1 MVMVWLLFLILLA
14 VAGGQLDD
22 PSDFFTGS
30 KPRPRLTIVSPDNG
44 EVLED
49 NAVQIRIRLE
59 GYALNWQL
67 HDSQLCVGLS
77 SAQTYSE
84 ECFERSQ
91 DLAFQATGLG
101 TSTQYTLRVVLF
113 ERGAAIAMSVRSF
126 RVGGVS
132 GVLKGPDEG
141 AVVSIS
147 TALQVAVQHQTSG
160 EHKEAEHIYRQILM
174 ESPYQPDAL
183 HLLGLIFYQEGD
195 PAAAVPYIER
205 ALLSNRTYAGFHNSL
220 GECYRALD
228 RLSEAKKQFELA
240 LDLSP
245 TYLSARFNLGLT
257 YQQAQHW
264 TQAVEQ
270 FRFLRWGL
278 LGEGEGEGEGEMATE
293 DGRGGQKGPREA
305 LVQSAAH
312 ILLDSRVRE
321 CDLLGVVDHG
331 ARQGEALRCWEEGH
345 AMFPS
350 DGVMC
355 NELGT
360 LYNQAGHK
368 EDALRMF
375 QLAVGIAQ
383 ANTWALAD
391 AAAQRRKEAAEA
403 GGEASE
409 ADTHHQQQ
417 TQHAQDQE
425 MSFGVSASLNAAHVL
440 EVLGYAD
447 ESRNTFSST
456 ARKVVTIR
464 YNPRTKTYHSS
475 ASLYNP

>member
-1 MVMVWLLFLILLA
+1 MVMVWILLLFFLA
-14 VAGGQLDD
+14 VTGGQLDD

-49 NAVQIRIRLE
+49 NAVQIRIRLQ
-59 GYALNWQL
+59 GYSLNWQL

-84 ECFERSQ
+84 ECFEQSQ
-91 DLAFQATGLG
+91 ELAFQATGLG

-132 GVLKGPDEG
+132 GVLKGPDES

-147 TALQVAVQHQTSG
+147 TALHVAVQHQTSG

-183 HLLGLIFYQEGD
+183 HLLGLIFYQEGN
-195 PAAAVPYIER
+195 PASAVPYIER

-228 RLSEAKKQFELA
+228 RLSDAKKQFELA

-245 TYLSARFNLGLT
+245 TYISARFNLGLT

-278 LGEGEGEGEGEMATE
+278 LGEDEGEMATG
-293 DGRGGQKGPREA
+293 GRQKESRDT

-312 ILLDSRVRE
+312 VLLDSRVRE
-321 CDLLGVVDHG
+321 CDLLGVVDYG
-331 ARQGEALRCWEEGH
+331 TRQAEALTCWEEGH

-350 DGVMC
+350 DGVIC

-360 LYNQAGHK
+360 LYSQAGRK

-403 GGEASE
+403 GRAVSE
-409 ADTHHQQQ
+409 AEAYHEQQ

-425 MSFGVSASLNAAHVL
+425 LSFGVSASLNAAHVL

-464 YNPRTKTYHSS
+464 AIIPSTKTDHLL